1 MNLFRITLIAFA
13 FICSSISITS
23 AQNFTGKKI
32 TDIQINYIGAKTV
45 DAQRIKNFMSSSVG
59 STYTPDKLDNDLRT
73 LYKTGLIDNVNIKGS
88 NHAGGVR
95 LTAQVATRPLLAS
108 MGFKGNI
115 KYQDKTLARKTKLK
129 TGTII
134 GASDEVDARKALED
148 HYTSSGYPDITITSK
163 LQKTNT
169 PGYANIIF
177 TISEGAKN
185 TVSKIRFEGN
195 RAFDRNILKKEIKT
209 RKKDIFT
216 FFTKSGEIDND
227 QLAEDVESIIE
238 FYKNNGYLRASS
250 PGARIIP
257 QANGRIQIII
267 PISEGI
273 KYDVANISF
282 ENMRLFTED
291 QIRPTLV
298 LDPGDAY
305 SLKQMREDIIT
316 IRAYYGS
323 RGYADVRVAPIITN
337 AARGSVNIRYSI
349 TEGGPSK
356 VGRVNVSGN
365 SVTRDKVIRREITLR
380 PGEPFNSVELDT
392 IRNRIKSLNYFDP
405 VFVSDKKSNQ
415 PGHRDID
422 ISVKEQK
429 TGSFT
434 FGAGLSSIDSVVGF
448 IGLEQRNFDI
458 TNFRNFRGGGQRLSL
473 NIRAGGETTDAS
485 ISLIEPWFFGKQL
498 EAGAKLFYKDLLFLS
513 DEYELTEAGGAVHLR
528 KAVGKKSSIRGE
540 LKWESNDVRVEDDLA
555 GTGSEFEQFDGRF
568 ERAAF
573 TLSYIYESRNS
584 RVQPRKGHKVDIGLT
599 YSFGDTESYTFS
611 AQGSKHWNFKWDTIL
626 TLRGEF
632 KTTKDLANDELI
644 PIFDRHFL
652 GGARNLRGFEFNDI
666 GPRDAVT
673 NEVFGGA
680 TSAFTTAEVTFPIIQ
695 NVRGAVFAD
704 VGSVSENSWSIDD
717 LYFDAGIGLRLN
729 LPIGP
734 LAVDYAFPLSSPD
747 EEADNGAQ
755 FNFYIDT
762 AF

>member
-1 MNLFRITLIAFA
+1 
-13 FICSSISITS
+13 
-23 AQNFTGKKI
+23 
-32 TDIQINYIGAKTV
+32 
-45 DAQRIKNFMSSSVG
+45 MSSSVG

-337 AARGSVNIRYSI
+337 AA
-349 TEGGPSK
+349 
-356 VGRVNVSGN
+356 
-365 SVTRDKVIRREITLR
+365 IRREITLR

-434 FGAGLSSIDSVVGF
+434 
-448 IGLEQRNFDI
+448 
-458 TNFRNFRGGGQRLSL
+458 L